1 MAKKKAAKKK
11 VVKKSTKA
19 KASKKKVVKKV
30 KAEKPIG
37 KVTHF
42 FDKISVCAIKMLA
55 PIKAGDIIR
64 IKGHI
69 TDFVQKVESMQ
80 LEHVNVLK
88 AKKGDEIGIKVIDKI
103 RDHDYVYTAKE
114 KDLIKPVAV
123 PAVKSF
129 VQPIIKP
136 MIKPAIPPQPKKTED
151 YSKNKFLSF

>member
-11 VVKKSTKA
+11 AAKA
-19 KASKKKVVKKV
+19 KASKRKVVKKV

-42 FDKISVCAIKMLA
+42 FDKISVAAVKLLA
-55 PIKAGDIIR
+55 PLKVGDIIR

-80 LEHVNVLK
+80 IEHANVLK

-103 RDHDYVYTAKE
+103 RDHDYVYAAKE
-114 KDLIKPVAV
+114 KDLMKPAAV
-123 PAVKSF
+123 PAA
-129 VQPIIKP
+129 KP
-136 MIKPAIPPQPKKTED
+136 PAQLPQAKKPEN
-151 YSKNKFLSF
+151 YSGKKFLSF